1 MREIKLP
8 AYPLFTFDPLMSLWS
23 MSDRLYDDE
32 IKMWTAH
39 DKPIKGYVVVDG
51 TAYRFM
57 GAGKGPVL
65 PQVSVEMGLSS
76 TKYTF
81 ASDLIRLEVTF
92 TVPFILSD
100 LKLTSRPV
108 AYVTVKATSADGKK
122 HMVDVLFAFSEKI
135 VYRGMKKAVDYGVE
149 QLAGGNLG
157 YLGRKK
163 QEPLYDSGD
172 ILDVDWGY
180 IYAAGQVKIVHC
192 SPAALKKYLGGSPAL
207 AGKGFRKYLVAEKS
221 AVVNKDSTLNYFFTF
236 AWDDAESIVYF
247 GERKQGYWKK
257 FYPDVRS
264 AIRDAV
270 LTYNEVTARCAEED
284 KRMEN
289 AVIPEYGLSYYT
301 LLLASFRQ
309 VVAAHKLIE
318 SDGRP
323 VLISKENS
331 SNGCAATVDVTYPSV
346 PLFLTDNPVLVR
358 AMLEP
363 VFKFA
368 RMPVWKY
375 DFAPHDAGVY
385 PYVMGQVYGAHGK
398 YVRRNNK
405 DKKTKPIFAYTNE
418 EVYYYKGQMP
428 VEESANM
435 LLLVAAYYNETGDND
450 FVTDQADLLIKWAD
464 YLVSQGIDLENQLST
479 DDFSGRLPKNVNLA
493 IKSILALG
501 VWAKLSEKTGVCDG
515 KPYRRKAE
523 ELATELKI
531 KADRGDRYA
540 IILDKKEG
548 WSTKYNLV
556 WDKIFGLDLFG
567 EDIYKKELAYYDTK
581 MNKYGLPLDYRNTYC
596 KSDWMIWAATLGGKE
611 TVRAYSDVLALML
624 SESETRL
631 PYPDLF
637 ETVAPRFDPKTGKKP
652 MYARTVQGGMWL
664 PLYENKVTQ
673 TDKKNYLL

>member
-23 MSDRLYDDE
+23 MSDRLYDTDV
-32 IKMWTAH
+32 KMWTSH

-51 TAYRFM
+51 KSFRFM
-57 GAGKGPVL
+57 GAGSEPVL
-65 PQVSVEMGLSS
+65 PQIAVEMGLCS
-76 TKYTF
+76 TKYVF
-81 ASDLIRLEVTF
+81 ASELIRLEVTF
-92 TVPFILSD
+92 TVPFVLSD

-108 AYVTVKATSADGKK
+108 AYVTVKVATADNKK

-135 VYRGMKKAVDYGVE
+135 VYRGMKKRVDCGVE
-149 QLAGGNLG
+149 QLAGGNFG
-157 YLGRKK
+157 YIGRKK

-172 ILDVDWGY
+172 VLDADWGY
-180 IYAAGQVKIVHC
+180 VYAAGQVKIVHC
-192 SPAALKKYLGGSPAL
+192 SPTALKKYLNGSPVMT
-207 AGKGFRKYLVAEKS
+207 GKGFRKYLVTEKS
-221 AVVNKDSTLNYFFTF
+221 AVVNKDADLNYFFTF
-236 AWDDAESIVYF
+236 AWDDVQSIVYF
-247 GERKQGYWKK
+247 GKRTEGYWKK
-257 FYPDVRS
+257 FYPDIRS
-264 AIRDAV
+264 AVKDAV
-270 LTYNEVTARCAEED
+270 STYSKVMALCAEED
-284 KRMEN
+284 KRIES

-309 VVAAHKLIE
+309 VIAAHKLIE
-318 SDGRP
+318 CDGRP
-323 VLISKENS
+323 ILISKENS

-363 VFKFA
+363 IFKFA
-368 RMPVWKY
+368 RLPVWKY

-398 YVRRNNK
+398 YVRRNEK
-405 DKKTKPIFAYTNE
+405 DKKKKPIFAYTNE
-418 EVYYYKGQMP
+418 DIYYYKGQMP

-435 LLLVAAYYNETGDND
+435 LLLVAAYYNETGDKE
-450 FVTDQADLLIKWAD
+450 FVTEQADLLIKWAD

-493 IKSILALG
+493 VKSILALG
-501 VWAKLSEKTGVCDG
+501 AWAKLSEKTGVCDG
-515 KPYRRKAE
+515 KPYRKKAE
-523 ELATELKI
+523 ELSDELKV

-540 IILDKKEG
+540 IVLDKKEG

-556 WDKIFGLDLFG
+556 WDKIFNLGLFG
-567 EDIYKKELAYYDTK
+567 EDIYRKELAYYKTK

-596 KSDWMIWAATLGGKE
+596 KSDWMIWAATLGDKE
-611 TVRAYSDVLALML
+611 TVRSYAEVLTTML
-624 SESETRL
+624 AESTTRL

-637 ETVAPRFDPKTGKKP
+637 ETVAPCFDPKSGKRP

-664 PLYENKVTQ
+664 PLYAEKVAQ
-673 TDKKNYLL
+673 NGKKNYLL